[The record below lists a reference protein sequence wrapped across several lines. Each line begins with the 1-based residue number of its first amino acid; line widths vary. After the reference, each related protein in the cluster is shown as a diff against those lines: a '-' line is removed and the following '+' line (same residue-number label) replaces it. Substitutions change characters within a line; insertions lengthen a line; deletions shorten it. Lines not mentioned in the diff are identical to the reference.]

1 MWVPSATVR
10 RGDGGVWLSRD
21 ERDLLKLPQ
30 SDPIGLAV
38 LESFIFAQTVDGA
51 FQRFSARRAASA
63 RRQLMELDGL
73 LDPGVNARF
82 LLEQQ
87 RLSVFLPRRR
97 KVDVTRLS
105 RDTGAVLEAMQGAL
119 GRPSEASPTSRRMFD
134 TVVTALV
141 GAGALSPR
149 PGTVD
154 FGDFGR
160 LWPFSYRFGF
170 DRGGPVDRYYLR
182 QFVRSIRPIVRG
194 RCLEIGGSVRNNW
207 FYRFDV
213 DEFRTLELEQ
223 SNVADDLVGDAADQ
237 GVLDP
242 ASWDSILAFHVLEH
256 CPNPFAVVSNMCAWL
271 RPNGH
276 ACIVVPCAQ
285 RVHNYPGDYW
295 RFMPDG
301 LRVLFRDFSEV
312 NVSTYGNPLTVV
324 SNYLGLSHTELVAEN
339 MDAVHPDYPVLACV
353 VARK

>member
-10 RGDGGVWLSRD
+10 RRNGSVWLSRD

-38 LESFIFAQTVDGA
+38 LESFIFAQTVDAA
-51 FQRFSARRAASA
+51 FQRFSARRTAAA
-63 RRQLMELDGL
+63 RRQLMEVDGI
-73 LDPGVNARF
+73 LDPAVNARI
-82 LLEQQ
+82 LLEQR
-87 RLSVFLPRRR
+87 RLAVFLPRRR

-105 RDTGAVLEAMQGAL
+105 RDTGAVLEAMEGAL
-119 GRPSEASPTSRRMFD
+119 GRTNKAFPTSRQMFD
-134 TVVTALV
+134 EVVTDLV
-141 GAGALSPR
+141 GAGALSPK
-149 PGTVD
+149 PGTVR

-160 LWPFSYRFGF
+160 LWPFSHRFGF
-170 DRGGPVDRYYLR
+170 DRGAPVDRYYLQ
-182 QFVRSIRPIVRG
+182 QFVRSIRPVVRG
-194 RCLEIGGSVRNNW
+194 RCLEIGGSLKNNW
-207 FYRFDV
+207 LYRFDV

-223 SNVADDLVGDAADQ
+223 SRVADDLVGDAADR

-242 ASWDSILAFHVLEH
+242 ESWDSILAFHVLEH
-256 CPNPFAVVSNMCAWL
+256 CPNPFAVASNMCAWL

-324 SNYLGLSHTELVAEN
+324 SNYLALSHTELLAED

>member
-1 MWVPSATVR
+1 MWAPSAMVR
-10 RGDGGVWLSRD
+10 RSDGSVWLSRD

-30 SDPIGLAV
+30 SNPIGLAV
-38 LESFIFAQTVDGA
+38 LESFIFAQTVDAA
-51 FQRFSARRAASA
+51 FQRFSARRAESA
-63 RRQLMELDGL
+63 RRQLIEIDGL

-82 LLEQQ
+82 LLEPQ

-97 KVDVTRLS
+97 RVDVTRLS
-105 RDTGAVLEAMQGAL
+105 RDTGAVLEAMEGAL
-119 GRPSEASPTSRRMFD
+119 GHTGEVSPTGRQMFD
-134 TVVTALV
+134 RVVTDLV
-141 GAGALSPR
+141 EAGALSPS
-149 PGTVD
+149 PGTVR

-160 LWPFSYRFGF
+160 LWPFSHRFGF
-170 DRGGPVDRYYLR
+170 DRGGPVDRYYLG
-182 QFVRSIRPIVRG
+182 QFVRSIRPVVRG
-194 RCLEIGGSVRNNW
+194 RCLEIGGSLKNNW

-213 DEFRTLELEQ
+213 DEFRTLELKQ
-223 SNVADDLVGDAADQ
+223 SNIADDLVGDAADQ

-242 ASWDSILAFHVLEH
+242 AAWDSILAFHVLEH
-256 CPNPFAVVSNMCAWL
+256 CPNPFAVVTNMCAWL

-312 NVSTYGNPLTVV
+312 NISTYGNPLTVV
-324 SNYLGLSHTELVAEN
+324 SSYLGLSHTELVAED

>member
-1 MWVPSATVR
+1 
-10 RGDGGVWLSRD
+10 
-21 ERDLLKLPQ
+21 
-30 SDPIGLAV
+30 
-38 LESFIFAQTVDGA
+38 
-51 FQRFSARRAASA
+51 
-63 RRQLMELDGL
+63 
-73 LDPGVNARF
+73 
-82 LLEQQ
+82 
-87 RLSVFLPRRR
+87 
-97 KVDVTRLS
+97 
-105 RDTGAVLEAMQGAL
+105 
-119 GRPSEASPTSRRMFD
+119 MFD
-134 TVVTALV
+134 TVVTDLV
-141 GAGALSPR
+141 RAGALSPR
-149 PGTVD
+149 PGTVR

-160 LWPFSYRFGF
+160 LWPFSQRFGF
-170 DRGGPVDRYYLR
+170 DRGAPVDRYYLQ

-194 RCLEIGGSVRNNW
+194 RCLEIGGSLKNNW

-223 SNVADDLVGDAADQ
+223 SKRADDLVGDAADP

-271 RPNGH
+271 KAGGH

-285 RVHNYPGDYW
+285 RVHNHPGDYW

-312 NVSTYGNPLTVV
+312 DVSTYGNPLTVV
-324 SNYLGLSHTELVAEN
+324 SNYVGLSHTELVAED